1 MAVSGKNQMKRSM
14 GLFGATGVGV
24 GAIVGGGVLAL
35 SGIAFATTGPG
46 AIIAFALN
54 GIIAFLIVFSFA
66 EMASAFPESGGTYT
80 FAKKV
85 LSIPAAFMVGW
96 VVWFASVVASVLY
109 SLGFAFY
116 AANAMETVF
125 PAMPF
130 SLPFSLTAHGSIV
143 FLALLAVTAYSLSLI
158 YRSPGGGQWATWGK
172 VVIFAVIILAGFRYL
187 AAKPSASIYQPL
199 FPFFPKGAM
208 GLFQAMGYTFIAL
221 QGFDL
226 IAAVAGEIKSP
237 EKNIPRAMMLSLGIA
252 LAIYL
257 PLLFVIAI
265 AGIGPGQNIMEI
277 SRNNPETMMADAVQN
292 YLGPV
297 GYWIVMVGAILAMLS
312 ALRANLLAASRIAL
326 AMARDRAFPRQ
337 FSRISKSKNTP
348 VHTTVLSVVMVT
360 VILLMIPDVAEAGAA
375 ASLIFLV
382 SFAFAHWTAI
392 LTRIRTRSKQMPF
405 QMPWFPVTHVAGAG
419 TCIGL
424 AVFQG
429 IAVPS
434 AGIICLIWLGI
445 GAVLYLTFFAQRAS
459 LVDASSS
466 ALDPRLHQ
474 LRGRSPLVLVPIVN
488 PANAGF
494 MISLATAMAPPDI
507 GRVLRL
513 SVVKPSYDRHPDVS
527 LSRISNVQIVLKE
540 ALTASISGGLAPQA
554 LITVAPDPWQE
565 IICVAGIHHCE
576 SLLLGLSVFDD
587 KSSTDYLERLM
598 GQVDSDVVVLRA
610 GKRWDLSSAKKVLV
624 PLSGHGGHDH
634 LRARILGSL
643 QYMGIDQISFLQVL
657 PENTP
662 EESLRHARKRL
673 LYLAEDE
680 RIESARI
687 IVTPCNHPIDEIIR
701 RAGETDLLI
710 LGLQRL
716 GRRRKMIGN
725 VVRRIAANTSCGL
738 ILINRK
744 R

>member
-46 AIIAFALN
+46 AIVAFALN
-54 GIIAFLIVFSFA
+54 GMIAFLTVFSYA

-109 SLGFAFY
+109 ALGFAFY
-116 AANAMETVF
+116 AASALETILPVL
-125 PAMPF
+125 PF
-130 SLPFSLTAHGSIV
+130 SLPFSVTAHVSVV
-143 FLALLAVTAYSLSLI
+143 FMALFAAAAYSLALI
-158 YRSPGGGQWATWGK
+158 YQSSGGGQWATWGK
-172 VVIFAVIILAGFRYL
+172 VVIFAVIILTGFWYL
-187 AAKPSASIYQPL
+187 AGKPLSSIHKPL
-199 FPFFPKGAM
+199 FPFFPNGAM

-226 IAAVAGEIKSP
+226 IAAVAGEVKSP

-257 PLLFVIAI
+257 PLLFVITT
-265 AGIGPGQNIMEI
+265 AGIGPGQNIMEM
-277 SRNNPETMMADAVQN
+277 SRINPETVMADAVQN

-297 GYWIVMVGAILAMLS
+297 GYWIVMVGAVLAMLS
-312 ALRANLLAASRIAL
+312 ALRANLMAASRIAL
-326 AMARDRAFPRQ
+326 AMARDRVLPRQ

-348 VHTTVLSVVMVT
+348 IHTTVLSLVMVT
-360 VILLMIPDVAEAGAA
+360 AILLMIPDVAEAGAA

-382 SFAFAHWTAI
+382 SFALAHWTAI
-392 LTRIRTRSKQMPF
+392 LTRIRSRSKRMPF
-405 QMPWFPVTHVAGAG
+405 QMPWFPFTHIAGAVA
-419 TCIGL
+419 CIGL

-434 AGIICLIWLGI
+434 AGIICLIWLSI

-459 LVDASSS
+459 LVDASSA
-466 ALDPRLHQ
+466 ALDPRLHL

-488 PANAGF
+488 PANARF

-507 GRVLRL
+507 GRVLLL
-513 SVVKPSYDRHPDVS
+513 SVVKPLYGEHPDAS
-527 LSRISNVQIVLKE
+527 LSHISNVQIVLKE
-540 ALTASISGGLAPQA
+540 ALTASIAGGLAPQT
-554 LITVAPDPWQE
+554 LITVARDPWQE
-565 IICVAGIHHCE
+565 IIRVARIHHCE
-576 SLLLGLSVFDD
+576 SLLLGLTVLGE
-587 KSSTDYLERLM
+587 KSQTNYLERLM

-610 GKRWDLSSAKKVLV
+610 GQRSDLASAKKVLV
-624 PLSGHGGHDH
+624 PVGGAGGHDH

-643 QYMGIDQISFLQVL
+643 QYMGIDQIAFLQIL
-657 PENTP
+657 PENSS
-662 EESLRHARKRL
+662 EESLSRARKRL
-673 LYLAEDE
+673 LRLAEDE
-680 RIESARI
+680 RIESAGI
-687 IVTPCNHPIDEIIR
+687 IVKPSNHPIDEIIR
-701 RAGETDLLI
+701 QAGENDLLI

-716 GRRRKMIGN
+716 GRRRKMIGA
-725 VVRRIAANTSCGL
+725 VVRRIAANTECGL

-744 R
+744 